1 MALISKL
8 NKRIRFLLCVTDIF
22 RKYAL
27 VVPLKDKESATIVDA
42 FKKILNDSMELDS
55 KSSEAKS
62 KGRKPNNIWVDQG
75 SEFYNNFLKKWLKDN
90 DTDDIVNEYNN
101 AYHRT
106 IKMKLVD
113 VKDNAYIDSAKEV
126 NNKDLK
132 FQVDNHVKISKYKNI
147 FAKGHTPK

>member
-75 SEFYNNFLKKWLKDN
+75 SEFYNNFFKKWLKDN
-90 DTDDIVNEYNN
+90 DTEMYSTHNEEKSVV
-101 AYHRT
+101 AERFIRT
-106 IKMKLVD
+106 LKTKVYL
-113 VKDNAYIDSAKEV
+113 YIW
-126 NNKDLK
+126 L
-132 FQVDNHVKISKYKNI
+132 Q
-147 FAKGHTPK
+147 

>member
-90 DTDDIVNEYNN
+90 DTEMYSTHNEENSVV
-101 AYHRT
+101 AERFIRT
-106 IKMKLVD
+106 
-113 VKDNAYIDSAKEV
+113 
-126 NNKDLK
+126 LK
-132 FQVDNHVKISKYKNI
+132 TKVYLY
-147 FAKGHTPK
+147 T

>member
-62 KGRKPNNIWVDQG
+62 KGRKPNNIW
-75 SEFYNNFLKKWLKDN
+75 L
-90 DTDDIVNEYNN
+90 I
-101 AYHRT
+101 
-106 IKMKLVD
+106 
-113 VKDNAYIDSAKEV
+113 KEV
-126 NNKDLK
+126 N
-132 FQVDNHVKISKYKNI
+132 FITI
-147 FAKGHTPK
+147 F